1 VLAIRERRLGHQS
14 PQAGLVGL
22 VGEVRQLL
30 VGDGELATELDESP
44 GQLRQPPFD
53 QRAGHG
59 AGVYGE

>member
-1 VLAIRERRLGHQS
+1 
-14 PQAGLVGL
+14 
-22 VGEVRQLL
+22 
-30 VGDGELATELDESP
+30 LDESP